1 MQCCNCIQWTTDV
14 TAAITSNNLKEQ
26 VKTCTKQI
34 EQNVKMI
41 QSKLSAG
48 TQVTVEALIVIDVH
62 NRDIVQK
69 LYDLK
74 VTQTSDFNWI
84 SQIRYYWKDLIVTV
98 SMITTNVLYGFEYLG
113 NTGRLVATPLTD
125 RCYR

>member
-1 MQCCNCIQWTTDV
+1 
-14 TAAITSNNLKEQ
+14 
-26 VKTCTKQI
+26 
-34 EQNVKMI
+34 MI
-41 QSKLSAG
+41 QRKLSAG

-62 NRDIVQK
+62 GRDIIQK
-69 LYDLK
+69 LSDLK

-84 SQIRYYWKDLIVTV
+84 SQIRYYWKELIVTV
-98 SMITTNVLYGFEYLG
+98 SMITTDVLYGFEYLG

>member
-1 MQCCNCIQWTTDV
+1 
-14 TAAITSNNLKEQ
+14 
-26 VKTCTKQI
+26 
-34 EQNVKMI
+34 MI
-41 QSKLSAG
+41 QRKLSAG

-62 NRDIVQK
+62 GRDILQK
-69 LYDLK
+69 LNDLK

-84 SQIRYYWKDLIVTV
+84 SQIRYYWKELIVTV
-98 SMITTNVLYGFEYLG
+98 SMITTDVLYGFEYLG